1 MGDMVM
7 IYRVW
12 AESISD
18 VYVDIEA
25 DSMED
30 AYKIADEYLDGGDFV
45 EDPLGGEWQL
55 GSAVEMEDEDIEP
68 MFYAKDFLGEDER
81 E

>member
-1 MGDMVM
+1 M

-30 AYKIADEYLDGGDFV
+30 AYKVADEYLDGGDFV
-45 EDPLGGEWQL
+45 EEACGGEWKL

-68 MFYAKDFLGEDER
+68 MFYANDFLEDKE
-81 E
+81 